1 MAHEVQIQEK
11 YEESQLYKI
20 RHSAAHIMAQ
30 AVLEFYPETKYTIGP
45 PVENGFYY
53 DFELPEQI
61 TNEDLEKIEKRMRQ
75 IIAGHHEFKKEVISA
90 DEARVV
96 FIEELSRAV
105 ETRQFAA
112 PNALLAGN
120 AVVDETA
127 NAATQLDQIL
137 AKLHGSLAPW
147 QRRRLATRVRARYE
161 DWRPAWK
168 AGAYEEHAWLES
180 IATDHLASSVDDA
193 RATAR
198 RWVDALLADVR
209 AGEKLD
215 DEGRRELVARLRQ
228 AGPK

>member
-1 MAHEVQIQEK
+1 MVRIRRRDFVLVAAILAASGCMVLGGTLDRRGTTQVRSAEISTGTPTLQGFVVRIAVADVSLDP
-11 YEESQLYKI
+11 SQ
-20 RHSAAHIMAQ
+20 SALASGLARDSDAAARRI
-30 AVLEFYPETKYTIGP
+30 
-45 PVENGFYY
+45 
-53 DFELPEQI
+53 
-61 TNEDLEKIEKRMRQ
+61 
-75 IIAGHHEFKKEVISA
+75 